1 MLESAR
7 AHKEAIAALTSE
19 TLASVLTAWQSVLP
33 ANITGSW
40 ESQLPRVLS
49 VMERSQFEAALA
61 GGLSG
66 VDTLAEQGDWVEP
79 EYFTNPRAMVG
90 YSSTGAPLSTALHRP
105 VSYAKQLIGQGVL
118 PGTALDQASMLLA
131 GIVKTQ
137 VPDAARVSAGL
148 DVTARPGVSYVRM
161 VGGAACPRCIVLAG
175 KVYRWNKGFLRHPR
189 CNCVH
194 IQMIDSKISAAE
206 LEGLIQDPYAVFK
219 GLSQAEQDRV
229 FGRHNAE
236 ALRDGA
242 DIYQVVNARR
252 GRNGLSTTEGT
263 SKRGYSSALSGRRL
277 TPEGIYAKNL
287 SREQTLE
294 LLAEHNYILPAG
306 QVPGGSIRG
315 QREGYGALG
324 RGGQRIG
331 ARESVLEARRTGL
344 RDPLNRYT
352 MTEAERRLFDAEMR
366 YKAVQEGRNPFTDKE
381 PLTPAIAARVEK
393 DYRRWLSTGGEV
405 YIE

>member
-19 TLASVLTAWQSVLP
+19 TLASVLTAWQTVLP

-40 ESQLPRVLS
+40 ESQLPRVLT
-49 VMERSQFEAALA
+49 VMQRAQFDAALA

-66 VDTLAEQGDWVEP
+66 LDTLAEQGDWVEP

-118 PGTALDQASMLLA
+118 PGAALDQAGMLLA

-137 VPDAARVSAGL
+137 IPDAARVSAGL

-175 KVYRWNKGFLRHPR
+175 KVYLWNKGFLRHPR

-206 LEGLIQDPYAVFK
+206 LEGLIQDPYEVFK

-229 FGRHNAE
+229 FGKHNAE

-252 GRNGLSTTEGT
+252 GRNGLRTTEGT

-381 PLTPAIAARVEK
+381 PLTPVIAARVEK
-393 DYRRWLSTGGEV
+393 DYRRWLATGGEV